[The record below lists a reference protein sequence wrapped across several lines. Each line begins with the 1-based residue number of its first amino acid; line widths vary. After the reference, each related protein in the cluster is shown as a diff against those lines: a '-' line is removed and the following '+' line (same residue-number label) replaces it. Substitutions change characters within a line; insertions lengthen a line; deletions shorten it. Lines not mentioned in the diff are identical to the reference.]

1 MEGSTHDIMIM
12 PCQHRHAGARL
23 PVPDT
28 DRLVIASTDD
38 PWMLVV
44 ELDRADVVKVPMES
58 EEAAVRLVVPHL
70 NLVIITCNAPKSK
83 KP

>member
-1 MEGSTHDIMIM
+1 VIM

-28 DRLVIASTDD
+28 DCLVIASTDD

-44 ELDRADVVKVPMES
+44 ELDCADVVKVAMES

-70 NLVIITCNAPKSK
+70 DLVIVTSGYE
-83 KP
+83 